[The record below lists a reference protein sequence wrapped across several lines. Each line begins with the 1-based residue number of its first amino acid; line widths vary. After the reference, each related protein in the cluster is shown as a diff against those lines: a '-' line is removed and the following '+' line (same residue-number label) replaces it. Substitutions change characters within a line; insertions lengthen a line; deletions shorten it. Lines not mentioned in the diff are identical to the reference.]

1 MSAACSSSSSSSNN
15 NVGEDSEE
23 EEGKDLIISLSNSSL
38 STNPTP
44 ENPLYGKGDCSN
56 HGTTIDNHESIDISN
71 PTNLSQQE
79 KEQEQQALL
88 ESGKETDPFMLKQV
102 KKEIEKIEDENNNN
116 IIGKGILADADDDDD
131 EKIPLIITNDINS
144 SSNNKKKISS
154 SSSFLPN
161 AVCGLHEDFHKSP
174 EPIIKPKQQ
183 QQQSKSEEEAAAVAI
198 AITEEE
204 SHQYH
209 LLHQIREDRINN
221 DIMEL
226 HKNSVPLLDEKRG
239 GNGKSNNNNNDQDI
253 PRAVSSSSD
262 PDPIIGTITTTTTSI
277 GSSDNN
283 NNNNNDI
290 PYSYNPSTT
299 TVGSLLRCSSRDGI
313 TSTGGGGSGLGY
325 SLCPSPPTMPTSP
338 TPTKFAFSSTYKL
351 SSLGDNDDDDDDN
364 NNDDDD
370 DDSSSTP
377 TSNTLFF
384 IPQYTYT
391 KIAYAI
397 SKRIFDDAND
407 DFAVATWLGFWAY
420 LNVTCA
426 NYVLKPIT
434 DAVVLQVGVQYMP
447 QLSLASSV
455 LAFLSSVPIGWLF
468 EAPDPSRRKVFK
480 KMGMTRGE
488 TQGTS
493 LALFYRFFALSAL
506 SYAVGFQ
513 LVYILQNYG
522 IIEWIF
528 GTNNNDNNDNNTN
541 SSDDVANDNYF
552 TYETATKLVGTLWN
566 LLKKW
571 GQFMYIA
578 FFLVVHLMKLHSTSL
593 IWGVTTEAM
602 EYEEIAR
609 KQHES
614 KLSSTNSRNRNNT
627 TTKIQKTR
635 LQRLAHIQFGGTLGG
650 IWGRYVMVA
659 ILLKVKVHLLTSSQ
673 VT

>member
-1 MSAACSSSSSSSNN
+1 MSAAYSSNN

-23 EEGKDLIISLSNSSL
+23 EEGKDLISLSNSSL

-44 ENPLYGKGDCSN
+44 ENPLYGKGDMN
-56 HGTTIDNHESIDISN
+56 HRTIDSHESVDN
-71 PTNLSQQE
+71 PTKLPQQAH
-79 KEQEQQALL
+79 EQQALL
-88 ESGKETDPFMLKQV
+88 ASPGEEETDPFMLKQV
-102 KKEIEKIEDENNNN
+102 KKEIEKIEDENNNK
-116 IIGKGILADADDDDD
+116 IIGKGILADDDE
-131 EKIPLIITNDINS
+131 EKIPLIITKDNDIINS
-144 SSNNKKKISS
+144 SSNNDNNNNNNNTNKEISS
-154 SSSFLPN
+154 SSFFPN
-161 AVCGLHEDFHKSP
+161 AVSGLHADFHKSP

-183 QQQSKSEEEAAAVAI
+183 QQQSKSEEAAAVA
-198 AITEEE
+198 EEE
-204 SHQYH
+204 AHQHH
-209 LLHQIREDRINN
+209 LLHQIREDRTHN

-226 HKNSVPLLDEKRG
+226 HKNSVPLADKEG
-239 GNGKSNNNNNDQDI
+239 GNSNSSSSNIDEDV
-253 PRAVSSSSD
+253 PRAVGSSRD
-262 PDPIIGTITTTTTSI
+262 PDPIIGTITTTTPI
-277 GSSDNN
+277 DSSDS
-283 NNNNNDI
+283 NNDI
-290 PYSYNPSTT
+290 PYSYNPSTNT
-299 TVGSLLRCSSRDGI
+299 IGGLLRCSSSRDGI
-313 TSTGGGGSGLGY
+313 TSTDGGSGLGY
-325 SLCPSPPTMPTSP
+325 SLCPSPPSATIQMPTSP
-338 TPTKFAFSSTYKL
+338 TPTKFGFTYKS
-351 SSLGDNDDDDDDN
+351 SSLDDDDQNDD
-364 NNDDDD
+364 DDDD
-370 DDSSSTP
+370 DDSSVSSN
-377 TSNTLFF
+377 SNTLFF

-468 EAPDPSRRKVFK
+468 EAPEPSRRKVFK

-528 GTNNNDNNDNNTN
+528 GTHNNDNNN
-541 SSDDVANDNYF
+541 STEDGVANTNYF

-614 KLSSTNSRNRNNT
+614 SSSYKNKNNKNT
-627 TTKIQKTR
+627 TTKIIKTR

-650 IWGRYVMVA
+650 IMGRYVYLH
-659 ILLKVKVHLLTSSQ
+659 LLKEVKVHPLNLKPTLTFFL
-673 VT
+673 